1 MEKKQETKK
10 TKSLT
15 QKAKKIRSIIMM
27 SLLCVLMMSAA
38 TYAWFTLSNT
48 AKATNLTMTVGDTSG
63 LQIAPDDGTTEEQL
77 KFGSSIEFA
86 DVKGKLLPATT
97 TDGESFLKPD
107 YDDDGSVK
115 TTLLEVDANEY
126 LPMDNAETEKEGY
139 YILYTFWL
147 RSLGTDSSVKLVEG
161 NGTST
166 GTYVVYNKPDNQ
178 SSDPAVSGA
187 GAVRMSFVSSKD
199 STKKVAIFE
208 PNKDLPTPEGLKAG
222 TDWALD
228 NSTGTALTPTVSQAS
243 NGTIE
248 SNASIIELKADTP
261 TKITL
266 YVWIEG
272 KDPQCVNQISAQSLK
287 GQLVFTNKEN
297 ETT

>member
-1 MEKKQETKK
+1 MEKKQETRK

-15 QKAKKIRSIIMM
+15 QKAKKIRSVVMM
-27 SLLCVLMMSAA
+27 TLLCVLLMSAA

-63 LQIAPDDGTTEEQL
+63 LQIAPDDGSLESQL
-77 KFGSSIEFA
+77 KFASSIEFTE
-86 DVKGKLLPATT
+86 VKGKLLPATT
-97 TDGESFLKPD
+97 TNGKSFLKPD

-115 TTLLEVDANEY
+115 ATLLDVGANEY
-126 LPMDNAETEKEGY
+126 LPMNNTETEKEGY

-147 RSLGTDSSVKLVEG
+147 RSLGADSSVKLVAG
-161 NGTST
+161 DGSST
-166 GTYVVYNKPDNQ
+166 GTYVVYNKTNNQ
-178 SSDPAVSGA
+178 TSEPAVSGA

-199 STKKVAIFE
+199 TVEKVAIFE
-208 PNKDLPTPEGLKAG
+208 PNNDLPTPAGLQVG
-222 TDWALD
+222 TDWAKD
-228 NSTGTALTPTVSQAS
+228 NNTDSAKTPTVSQKSDGTIAS
-243 NGTIE
+243 NT
-248 SNASIIELKADTP
+248 SIIDLKADTP

-287 GQLVFTNKEN
+287 GQLVFTNKED